1 MEMVSK
7 KVLTQIRHWPS
18 YCMRSLLVDRK
29 DIDRATPIMQAGW
42 LVWSDSEGEGS
53 DLDNQVAAIEASQLL
68 VLHYSMTPHQP
79 HGASR
84 DRGLADQH
92 YWYETTSGKSQWP
105 WHSGTSGTSGAHMNG
120 RKGFS
125 CTETSSSFNVCPVH
139 RCILYSSTYLPSRG
153 IKTSYLEE
161 V

>member
-29 DIDRATPIMQAGW
+29 DIDRATQIMQAGW

-53 DLDNQVAAIEASQLL
+53 DLDNQVAAKEASQLL

-79 HGASR
+79 HEASR
-84 DRGLADQH
+84 DKSLADQH

-105 WHSGTSGTSGAHMNG
+105 WHSGATGTSGAQMNG
-120 RKGFS
+120 QRASPVPKHLQASTFAMFTGVYYIAVH
-125 CTETSSSFNVCPVH
+125 TCP
-139 RCILYSSTYLPSRG
+139 PM
-153 IKTSYLEE
+153 E
-161 V
+161 